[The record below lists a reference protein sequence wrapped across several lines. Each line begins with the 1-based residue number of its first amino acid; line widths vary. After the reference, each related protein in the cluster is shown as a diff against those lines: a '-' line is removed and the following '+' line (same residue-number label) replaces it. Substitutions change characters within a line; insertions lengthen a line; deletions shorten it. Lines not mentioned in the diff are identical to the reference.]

1 MECTNKQ
8 RGNAFEVSRKSNEKS
23 RVGTENEPDL
33 NKPTTTTIDNLR
45 RKTRKEKKVQ
55 TSKVSMVSSRSCFQR
70 VAVVSPLGAPRWPF
84 QVVISFG
91 ETETTKKKQKKTK
104 T

>member
-1 MECTNKQ
+1 MSQKNVCAHTDAHTFGEPFLATVASM
-8 RGNAFEVSRKSNEKS
+8 NAQHEFAIAVRHPK
-23 RVGTENEPDL
+23 
-33 NKPTTTTIDNLR
+33 
-45 RKTRKEKKVQ
+45 KTRKEKKVQ